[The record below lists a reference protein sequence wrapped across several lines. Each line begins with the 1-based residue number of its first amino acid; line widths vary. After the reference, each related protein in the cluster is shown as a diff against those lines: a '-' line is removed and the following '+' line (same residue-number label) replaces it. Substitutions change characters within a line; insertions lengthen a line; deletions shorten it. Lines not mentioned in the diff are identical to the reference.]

1 MNTLRPTNQTDKD
14 FARSWVGSS
23 SQGNIPFL
31 FHFHSLFHSVG
42 FQLTYK
48 TLHLNHRP
56 KIRSRGI
63 RAGENLYLNTRF
75 LQVVPT
81 VGQHFPDPMHA
92 ARGGWLGQTYALA
105 KFDDSFEGKK
115 SGIRRSKEERKGMV
129 ETFIKRYQHSNNGDF
144 PSLNLT
150 RKEVGGSFYTVREIV
165 REIIQE
171 NRVLGPPKSPPGD
184 QNREHLD
191 SFLEHYPSD
200 SMPVDLHV
208 QLVHTKEAQTQPE
221 YAFISEK
228 VLNSRSITELHQGNN
243 EAFENLKNTELL
255 MEGSMGEQKDKVHE
269 VVANVTQTHQ
279 ISEDVDK
286 TLEEEIAH
294 PLKESKSMLE
304 SQKGQGPS
312 STKENLVFDVNGST
326 DVKLQDTLLAEQ
338 KTINGTNA
346 QNLHSKTSGNPV
358 QEPTLDE
365 RSANLNQSSDQPG
378 ASSENRNNAT
388 LNRVDLKSWKAAS
401 KKSKDQET
409 HQLLK
414 FVRSFITALV
424 KFWSE

>member
-1 MNTLRPTNQTDKD
+1 
-14 FARSWVGSS
+14 
-23 SQGNIPFL
+23 
-31 FHFHSLFHSVG
+31 
-42 FQLTYK
+42 
-48 TLHLNHRP
+48 
-56 KIRSRGI
+56 
-63 RAGENLYLNTRF
+63 
-75 LQVVPT
+75 
-81 VGQHFPDPMHA
+81 MHV

-115 SGIRRSKEERKGMV
+115 SGIRRSKEERKGMI
-129 ETFIKRYQHSNNGDF
+129 ETFIKRYQNSNNGDF

-184 QNREHLD
+184 QNMEHLD
-191 SFLEHYPSD
+191 SFLERYPSD
-200 SMPVDLHV
+200 SMSVDLHV

-228 VLNSRSITELHQGNN
+228 VLNSMSITELHQGNN
-243 EAFENLKNTELL
+243 EAFEHLKNTELL
-255 MEGSMGEQKDKVHE
+255 MEGSMGEEKDEVHE
-269 VVANVTQTHQ
+269 VVANVTQNHQ

-286 TLEEEIAH
+286 TLEEERAH
-294 PLKESKSMLE
+294 QLQESKSTLE
-304 SQKGQGPS
+304 IQKGQDPS

-338 KTINGTNA
+338 KTINGANA
-346 QNLHSKTSGNPV
+346 QNLHSKTSCNPV

-365 RSANLNQSSDQPG
+365 RSANLNQSSGQPG
-378 ASSENRNNAT
+378 VSSQNGNNAT

-401 KKSKDQET
+401 KKSNGRET
-409 HQLLK
+409 HQLVK
-414 FVRSFITALV
+414 FVRSFITAFV